1 MKKIVIAA
9 LVRGY
14 KDKNQY
20 KNLLKRNKNIY
31 KNIILKSENPFDN
44 ILFHEGNIPLDH
56 QEYIKEKSPQSIKFI
71 DVSETFEFDNSLI
84 GKYPA
89 LASVL

>member
-20 KNLLKRNKNIY
+20 KNLIKRNKNIY
-31 KNIILKSENPFDN
+31 KNIILKSEIPFDN
-44 ILFHEGNIPLDH
+44 ILFHEGNISFEH
-56 QEYIKEKSPQSIKFI
+56 QEYIKKNHHSQL
-71 DVSETFEFDNSLI
+71 SLLMFL
-84 GKYPA
+84 KHSS
-89 LASVL
+89 LTVL